1 MTQKAVLSERQVKS
15 RAALLGMS
23 VLAVND
29 KAGFGTNYIYRLWGK
44 DTVTLETVN
53 RIAMVLE
60 CSVCDL
66 IDEIEVAESE
76 ASNKEPV
83 ARGY

>member
-1 MTQKAVLSERQVKS
+1 MGGMRMAQRTVLSERQVKS

-44 DTVTLETVN
+44 DTVTLESVN
-53 RIAMVLE
+53 RIAMALG
-60 CSVCDL
+60 CNVCDL
-66 IDEIEVAESE
+66 IEVVEVE
-76 ASNKEPV
+76 H
-83 ARGY
+83 